1 MRIRPRSIR
10 AKLLL
15 VFLTAA
21 ALPIAVLGVIFYRSS
36 TRAVAE
42 MVGNRTAGIARNVRT
57 ELDQRLSLRIEDRLL
72 SANQPVQSFL
82 ARTLRP
88 GSRASTGSLDTLGRY
103 LDELFGQ
110 YGDYYEELVLAD
122 ARGEPLMRYERTT
135 GTMISGEAPAPFNPG
150 QLATGPATGAGD
162 AAPPAPRYGTPSPV
176 PTMRETDRS
185 LFRMVPDLAAGEHL
199 LQADPADGSRPPTV
213 SIVVPVQSQQ
223 TPGQRIG
230 YVLARVRSRYLWP
243 DDWVNRRFGEKGHL
257 VIVDEATG
265 KILYHTRA
273 EWIGRELGQVD
284 PNLSRALSPPRAP
297 RADAPPWAWIPA
309 GAEGNRVATVLES
322 SRAPWKIVATA
333 VPGEFAIEARRAAL
347 FNLLIAGA
355 ALLIASIVLLVATGR
370 LSRSIVTLTAGAR
383 RIAGGDFGGAAIQA
397 ETHDEIQTLAEAFNV
412 MTESVRRNIAMR
424 EEAAAEL
431 DTLNRSLEARVR
443 ERTGELEALNAALN
457 QANEQLKE
465 LDRLKSRFLA
475 TVSHEFKTP
484 LTSIKAFAEILHDEL
499 ETMPVPGELRRFLAI
514 IDAESDRLGRLIK
527 NVLDLSRIESGRMVW
542 RMADVPLCRLID
554 AALDGLLPAF
564 REKKLRVERDMP
576 QREVVIRGD
585 ADRLQEV
592 FANVLDNAAQASAEG
607 QSIVVGCREEAA
619 ARNGSPAMVRVF
631 VRDRGHGIAPGD
643 LERIFDRFHQVV
655 SGKRRKGGTGLGLA
669 ISREITEYHGGRIW
683 AESEPGNGST
693 FNITLPCAAG
703 SEAGGARPADPPAT
717 GREPS
722 RGEADV

>member
-42 MVGNRTAGIARNVRT
+42 MVGNRTAGIARTVRA
-57 ELDQRLSLRIEDRLL
+57 ELDQRLALRIEDRLL
-72 SANQPVQSFL
+72 AANQPVQSFL
-82 ARTLRP
+82 AHAWQPGERP
-88 GSRASTGSLDTLGRY
+88 GAGSLDTLGRY
-103 LDELFGQ
+103 LDEMFGQ
-110 YGDYYEELVLAD
+110 YGEYYEELVLAD
-122 ARGEPLMRYERTT
+122 ARGEPLMRYERST
-135 GTMISGEAPAPFNPG
+135 GAVIPGGEQAPFNPG
-150 QLATGPATGAGD
+150 RLPTGPATGTAD
-162 AAPPAPRYGTPSPV
+162 AAPSAPRFGGQPPV
-176 PTMRETDRS
+176 PAVREDDRS
-185 LFRMVPDLAAGEHL
+185 LFRLVPDLAAGEHL
-199 LQADPADGSRPPTV
+199 LRADPVEGNRPPTV
-213 SIVVPVQSQQ
+213 SIVLPVQSNQS
-223 TPGQRIG
+223 PGRRIG
-230 YVLARVRSRYLWP
+230 YLLARVRSRYLWP

-265 KILYHTRA
+265 KVLYHTRP
-273 EWIGRELGQVD
+273 EWIGREVSQVD
-284 PNLSRALSPPRAP
+284 PNLLPALSPARAT
-297 RADAPPWAWIPA
+297 RVDAAPWAWISA
-309 GAEGNRVATVLES
+309 GAEGKRVATVLES

-355 ALLIASIVLLVATGR
+355 ALLAASILLLVATGR

-383 RIAGGDFGGAAIQA
+383 RIAGGDFGGEAIQA

-424 EEAAAEL
+424 EAAAAEL
-431 DTLNRSLEARVR
+431 DALNRSLEARVR
-443 ERTGELEALNAALN
+443 ERTRELEALNAALN

-499 ETMPVPGELRRFLAI
+499 ETMPVPDELRRFLAI

-564 REKKLRVERDMP
+564 REKRLRVERDMLT
-576 QREVVIRGD
+576 REVVVHGD

-592 FANVLDNAAQASAEG
+592 FTNVLDNAVQASAEG
-607 QSIVVGCREEAA
+607 QCIVVGCREEAA
-619 ARNGSPAMVRVF
+619 ASNGSPAMVRVF
-631 VRDRGHGIAPGD
+631 VRDRGHGIPPGD
-643 LERIFDRFHQVV
+643 LEKIFDRFHQVA
-655 SGKRRKGGTGLGLA
+655 SRTRRKGGTGLGLA

-693 FNITLPCAAG
+693 FHITLPCAAG
-703 SEAGGARPADPPAT
+703 SDAGNARAS